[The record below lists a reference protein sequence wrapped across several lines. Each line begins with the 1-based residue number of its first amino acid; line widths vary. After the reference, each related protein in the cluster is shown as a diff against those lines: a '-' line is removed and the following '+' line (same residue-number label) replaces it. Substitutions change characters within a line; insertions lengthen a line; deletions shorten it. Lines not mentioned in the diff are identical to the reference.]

1 MALKTVLAQLIRT
14 VVRNF
19 VNPNLLVTAG
29 HAMPGCLSVAQ
40 TGMQQL
46 RIGGGE
52 GGGGGGVGGGG
63 GGGGGY
69 GEPEFA
75 IWMLRRTVRN
85 LGAHIA
91 CMTSRAHGLTG
102 PVIAESVHE
111 TWFCG
116 AGKQWSIPHL
126 CYWLANHIFGHH
138 LQECH
143 IKAADTHKLLYYANR
158 QLVLEGGAAI
168 EPGQEAWCCSFV
180 LVPPGDPQWCR
191 KNVGQVFKMDS
202 GDDRIDASTAKP
214 GASTLLSGYQVLEGD
229 GTATN
234 PDCCVVGVA
243 LTSGGPMVWDAKAA
257 AQVEIDT
264 RNVPAYFWIEQQISR
279 QIV

>member
-1 MALKTVLAQLIRT
+1 
-14 VVRNF
+14 
-19 VNPNLLVTAG
+19 
-29 HAMPGCLSVAQ
+29 MPGCLSVAQ

-46 RIGGGE
+46 RSGGGE

-69 GEPEFA
+69 REPDFA
-75 IWMLRRTVRN
+75 IWMLPRTVRN
-85 LGAHIA
+85 LEVHLARLTCIA
-91 CMTSRAHGLTG
+91 LGQTG
-102 PVIAESVHE
+102 PVMAESVNE

-126 CYWLANHIFGHH
+126 CYWLAIHIFGHH
-138 LQECH
+138 MQECH
-143 IKAADTHKLLYYANR
+143 IKAADTHKMLYYANR

-168 EPGQEAWCCSFV
+168 KPGQEAWCCSFV
-180 LVPPGDPQWCR
+180 LVPPGDPQWCP

-202 GDDRIDASTAKP
+202 GDERNYAGTAKP

-229 GTATN
+229 GKVTN
-234 PDCCVVGVA
+234 RDCCVVGVA
-243 LTSGGPMVWDAKAA
+243 LTIEGIRVWDAKAA
-257 AQVEIDT
+257 ATVEIDT
-264 RNVPAYFWIEQQISR
+264 RNVPAYFWIEQQITR